1 MNDDVVIDLS
11 IIEELRE
18 FGDDDGTSI
27 VCEALSL
34 YLEDSPI
41 QVTGLIEGLKKND
54 LEQVE
59 RNAHSLRGSSATLGG
74 VRLAKLCQHLEQ
86 MSRQQA
92 LVEADNFAARVAEEA
107 TCLQNA
113 LKAELNRLSAN

>member
-11 IIEELRE
+11 IIEELKE
-18 FGDDDGTSI
+18 FSDDEGTSI
-27 VCEALSL
+27 VCEALNL

-41 QVTGLIEGLKKND
+41 QVKGLIEGLKKND

-74 VRLAKLCQHLEQ
+74 VRLAKLCESLEQ
-86 MSRQQA
+86 MSRQHT
-92 LVEADNFAARVAEEA
+92 LVEVDEYVARVAEEA
-107 TCLQNA
+107 TRLQNA
-113 LKAELNRLSAN
+113 MKIELNRLSAN